1 MFAKL
6 SEKTG
11 QATVEY
17 VVVLAALLAVVVGL
31 GALSGL
37 FRDGVVVDHALLSAS
52 HPVAGEAAGMV
63 LDVFAF

>member
-37 FRDGVVVDHALLSAS
+37 VRDGVVVAQALFSAS
-52 HPVAGEAAGMV
+52 HHVAGEAVGMV